1 MLRCLICVIVLLLAC
16 IPAAAADSMEY
27 EELYFDLL
35 GRTGGPESDAEF
47 IELPVEVQNLYLAAI
62 LDMEIQNGGL
72 LQYFA
77 NCGPESAA
85 RVSESL
91 RAIGLESIAA
101 LYDAFLSDHQI
112 DPNDL
117 SAFSCETAE
126 DFSALYRRY
135 PEADAFDD
143 AYMQQWQALD
153 FNAVMLA
160 YAAENLQ

>member
-91 RAIGLESIAA
+91 RAIGLEAMA
-101 LYDAFLSDHQI
+101 DLYDEFLAGHEI
-112 DPNDL
+112 NPMDL
-117 SAFSCETAE
+117 SAFECESVE
-126 DFSALYRRY
+126 DFIALCERY
-135 PEADAFDD
+135 PESDDFDN
-143 AYMQQWQALD
+143 AYMELWQALD
-153 FNAVMLA
+153 FNAAMLA
-160 YAAENLQ
+160 YAEENMR